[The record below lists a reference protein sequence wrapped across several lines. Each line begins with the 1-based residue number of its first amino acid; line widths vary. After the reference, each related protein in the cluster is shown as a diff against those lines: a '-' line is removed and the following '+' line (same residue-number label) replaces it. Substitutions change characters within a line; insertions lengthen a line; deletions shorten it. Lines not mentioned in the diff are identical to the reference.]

1 MPAMLSFATV
11 RASAPRRAASGPRRG
26 ILLAAALAL
35 LAGAAGAQDTVKE
48 VRAQA
53 QAALAVGAYEDAIPP
68 LQQLIEWFGESPT
81 DSMKAEMEDIYFRLG
96 LCHLFLA
103 QFKECRTV
111 FDTYLKKFKYGANS
125 ALVGIF
131 IGDTW
136 RYEGKYADALK
147 AYEKTLKAYEYSLDL
162 RTDIFVCMAR
172 CHLAEEKWAP
182 AEPLL
187 IEIYRTAP
195 DPMRRNWAA
204 AMLATSYFKELAVD
218 KVYPMVPLLLQP
230 GSFAARSVAMN
241 MSALQAG
248 DEIFADEKYRDALW
262 VYRLVHPH
270 DTLKLNCEEQLAR
283 WQMRVKRLQRTPGLP
298 RELLRAQ
305 ETVSEIENEL
315 QGLEKIPNYDPE
327 LFYRIAR
334 SYMETRRLREAG
346 EMFYN
351 LYQEGLEEK
360 REENLYYAF
369 LCSSRIKPTDKCL
382 ARGHEYMDEFPGG
395 PHYDTISLTVGQIYA
410 GAQNWPKVLQVLGKA
425 LEVSPKHE
433 DIVEVLFL
441 LGYASFMEEKMPDA
455 QRHFGRI
462 VGEFPDS
469 ERESDSRYWLG
480 MAFLFD
486 KMYEDARPNFDKVVQ
501 NFGTSVFAED
511 ASFRSAT
518 CDFGLS
524 QFYDAERKLLAFV
537 QRYPESKLLGEA
549 YVILGDVSGAVGE
562 LEEAVRRYQ
571 KALPMELNVE
581 LYNYAAFR
589 CGEMLRELKKYQDC
603 IDHFTAYIQ
612 RARPESNVPLAVYWI
627 GEAYW
632 DLGQPEVT
640 LKFFLD
646 ALSRFG
652 KDRKELGVDLILEK
666 WVDRTRGAGK
676 VHGERAWLDARG
688 LLKKALTEKDYVLAL
703 RLERIIQY
711 DPNASDAEKAAM
723 QKFMLRADNLPYAS
737 AGVLEWM
744 VDAAVAAKNPELA
757 RAAAETIIREFTE
770 TDYALTARRLL
781 AQQAMDAGAFDDAIV
796 QYNII
801 REVYASSDDAAQA
814 LLVLGSLYREK
825 GEVEKADA
833 SYKDLLGAKEWKALW
848 PAALYGRGELW
859 QAQRKYDQAAAYFER
874 IYVLYAGH
882 KDWVGRAYIARAECL
897 GKLGQIKA
905 AVETLDEFLNRA
917 EWAQLPETEPAKELR
932 LKFQSRI

>member
-1 MPAMLSFATV
+1 MSRVPGGARRFLFLTAVAGLLSTSV
-11 RASAPRRAASGPRRG
+11 P
-26 ILLAAALAL
+26 
-35 LAGAAGAQDTVKE
+35 AQDTVKE

-53 QAALAVGAYEDAIPP
+53 MAALAAGAFEDAIPP
-68 LQQLIEWFGESPT
+68 LQQLVEWFGNST
-81 DSMKAEMEDIYFRLG
+81 KDSMKAEMEDVYFRLG

-125 ALVGIF
+125 GHVGIF

-147 AYEKTLKAYEYSLDL
+147 AYEKTLKDYEYTLDL

-204 AMLATSYFKELAVD
+204 AMLATSYFKDGTVD

-230 GSFAARSVAMN
+230 GSFASRSVAMN
-241 MSALQAG
+241 MAALQAG

-262 VYRLVHPH
+262 VYRLVYPH
-270 DTLKLNCEEQLAR
+270 DTLKLNCEEQLTR
-283 WQMRVKRLQRTPGLP
+283 WQMRVKRLQKTPGLP

-305 ETVSEIENEL
+305 ETVSEIENEVQAL
-315 QGLEKIPNYDPE
+315 DKIPNYDPE
-327 LFYRIAR
+327 LFYRISR

-351 LYQEGLEEK
+351 LYQEGPQEK
-360 REENLYYAF
+360 QEENLYLSF
-369 LCSSRIKPTDKCL
+369 LCVSRIKPNDKCL
-382 ARGHEYMDEFPGG
+382 ARGHEYLDKFPGG

-410 GAQNWPKVLQVLGKA
+410 GAQNWPKVMQILGKA
-425 LEVSPKHE
+425 LEISPKHE

-469 ERESDSRYWLG
+469 EREADSRYWLG

-486 KMYEDARPNFDKVVQ
+486 KKYEDARPNFDKVLQ
-501 NFGTSVFAED
+501 NFGTSAFAED

-537 QRYPESKLLGEA
+537 QRYPQSKLLGEA

-571 KALPMELNVE
+571 QALPMDLNIE
-581 LYNYAAFR
+581 LYNYASFR
-589 CGEMLRELKKYQDC
+589 CGEMLRELKKYQAC

-612 RARPESNVPLAVYWI
+612 RAKPESNTPLAVYWI

-632 DLGQPEVT
+632 DLGQPEIT

-646 ALSRFG
+646 ALSRYG
-652 KDRKELGVDLILEK
+652 RDRKELGVDLILEK

-676 VHGERAWLDARG
+676 IHGERAWLDARE
-688 LLKKALTEKDYVLAL
+688 LLKKSLTEKDYVLAL
-703 RLERIIQY
+703 RLERVIQY

-723 QKFMLRADNLPYAS
+723 QKFMLRAENIPHAS

-744 VDAAVAAKNPELA
+744 VDAAVAAKNAELA
-757 RAAAETIIREFTE
+757 RAAAEAIIRDFTE

-781 AQQAMDAGAFDDAIV
+781 AQQAVDAGRFDDAIV

-801 REVYASSDDAAQA
+801 REVYATSDDAAQA
-814 LLVLGSLYREK
+814 LLILGQLYRDKGDAEK
-825 GEVEKADA
+825 SDIA
-833 SYKDLLGAKEWKALW
+833 YKDLLGAKEWKALW
-848 PAALYGRGELW
+848 PAALYGRGDLW
-859 QAQRKYDQAAAYFER
+859 VAQRKFDQAAAYYER
-874 IYVLYAGH
+874 IYVLYAAH
-882 KDWVGRAYIARAECL
+882 KEWVGKAYVARAECL
-897 GKLGQIKA
+897 GKLGQNKA
-905 AVETLDEFLNRA
+905 AVETLDEFLSRT
-917 EWAQLPETEPAKELR
+917 EWAELPESSAARELKQK
-932 LKFQSRI
+932 LQSRL